1 MNNIAFK
8 AKDFF
13 FPIFTILKEHK
24 KALKASEVAQ
34 KIISGLPLE
43 RESEFWGMVRLKLKN
58 RIRQASL
65 HLVEAG
71 IVHTTKSNPYG
82 KKGWSLT
89 EKAKK
94 LQVNEEELIKEI
106 SKILRK
112 KASKS
117 QEKEGNSFVPKVIA
131 SRKKREQTETFSKN
145 ILLYG
150 PPATGKTSQALD
162 IAIKILGLDK
172 QKIKD
177 SKKALRNEQ
186 GKHLEIISLHPNYHY
201 EHFVE
206 YMDTKGH
213 PKDGILKKIAQ
224 RATKSYEQNPEKPQ
238 NYILII
244 DEMHRAEPAEIFGE
258 TISVLGSDKR
268 MGEENEIAITLA
280 NSGEHFSLPPNLY
293 IVGTINVAEID
304 YNTDSSFLQHFE
316 MIPVYPRY
324 DLLNLSY
331 GDFLKALNKK
341 ISYYKGSDYMFG
353 HGYFLQSSKSLD
365 FIRILNHQIIPT
377 LSYYFETSELVREVL
392 QVALDEAE
400 STHGFF
406 EVLENELLHLEVIRV
421 SW

>member
-1 MNNIAFK
+1 MNIAFK

-13 FPIFTILKEHK
+13 YPIVIILKEHK
-24 KALKASEVAQ
+24 KPLKASEVAQ

-71 IVHTTKSNPYG
+71 IIHTTKSNPYG

-94 LQVNEEELIKEI
+94 MQLSEEELIKEI
-106 SKILRK
+106 SRILRK
-112 KASKS
+112 KASKT
-117 QEKEGNSFVPKVIA
+117 QEKQVSTFAPKVIA
-131 SRKKREQTETFSKN
+131 SRKKREQTESFSKN

-150 PPATGKTSQALD
+150 PPATGKTSQAMD

-177 SKKALRNEQ
+177 SKKALRAEQ
-186 GKHLEIISLHPNYHY
+186 GKRLEIISLHPNYHY

-206 YMDTKGH
+206 YTDPKGH
-213 PKDGILKKIAQ
+213 IRDGILKKMAQ
-224 RATKSYEQNPEKPQ
+224 RAIKSYEQNPEKPQ

-244 DEMHRAEPAEIFGE
+244 DEMHRTEPAEIFGE

-268 MGEENEIAITLA
+268 MGEENEMAITLA
-280 NSGEHFSLPPNLY
+280 NSGEIFVLPPNLY

-341 ISYYKGSDYMFG
+341 ISYYKGSDFMFG
-353 HGYFLQSSKSLD
+353 HGYLLQSSKSLD

-377 LSYYFETSELVREVL
+377 LSYYFETPELVREVL
-392 QVALDEAE
+392 QAALDEAE